1 MIHSTAIIDPAA
13 TLDPSVEV
21 GPYTIIGPKVEI
33 GEGTKIG
40 PHAVIQGPCKIG
52 KHNRIFQFT
61 SIGEMPQDLKYH
73 GEDSVLEIGDHNTI
87 REFASLQRG
96 TQNGGN
102 ITKIGNHNLFMN
114 YTHVAHDCIIGN
126 HAIFSN
132 NASLAGHVYIEDYV
146 ILGGFAGVA
155 QFLRVGAHSFVC
167 TNTVVN
173 KDVLPYTLVSGYYAQ
188 PYGLNTVGL
197 RRRGFS
203 DDTLEALN
211 KAYKIIYRQGLTVEQ
226 AVENLKTEFANIPE
240 VNEMIRIMLNSKQG
254 IVR

>member
-1 MIHSTAIIDPAA
+1 MIHPTAIVDSTAIVAPD
-13 TLDPSVEV
+13 VEV
-21 GPYTIIGPKVEI
+21 GPYTIIGPKVKI

-40 PHAVIQGPCKIG
+40 PHAVIQGPCTIG
-52 KHNRIFQFT
+52 KHNRIFQF
-61 SIGEMPQDLKYH
+61 SSVGEMPQDLKYA

-96 TQNGGN
+96 TQQGGN
-102 ITKIGNHNLFMN
+102 ITKIGHHNLFMN

-126 HAIFSN
+126 HTIFSN
-132 NASLAGHVYIEDYV
+132 NASLAGHVQVEDYV
-146 ILGGFAGVA
+146 IFGGFAGVA

-173 KDVLPYTLVSGYYAQ
+173 KDVLPYTLVSGYYAK
-188 PYGLNTVGL
+188 PFGLNTVGL

-203 DDTLEALN
+203 EETLEALN

-226 AVENLKTEFANIPE
+226 AVEQLQAEFATTPE
-240 VNEMIRIMLNSKQG
+240 VMEMIRIMLNSKQG